1 MTRWNLLSNL
11 LLQAE
16 NIKAIGKAWPLFFFV
31 VFNMDKTNKFCTNY
45 PELTERMGASPN
57 TIKDWRDHLVKN
69 QVAKVFKGNG
79 SMSFVLQSPYDSLVT
94 CEQDDIAQVKMVGD
108 PATKRILDKISGVGN
123 MTLLPI
129 IAEMSA
135 KLEDIQRKMS

>member
-108 PATKRILDKISGVGN
+108 PATKRILDKISGVGAYFPN
-123 MTLLPI
+123 LLP
-129 IAEMSA
+129 A
-135 KLEDIQRKMS
+135 

>member
-45 PELTERMGASPN
+45 PELKERMGASPN

>member
-108 PATKRILDKISGVGN
+108 PAT
-123 MTLLPI
+123 
-129 IAEMSA
+129 
-135 KLEDIQRKMS
+135 